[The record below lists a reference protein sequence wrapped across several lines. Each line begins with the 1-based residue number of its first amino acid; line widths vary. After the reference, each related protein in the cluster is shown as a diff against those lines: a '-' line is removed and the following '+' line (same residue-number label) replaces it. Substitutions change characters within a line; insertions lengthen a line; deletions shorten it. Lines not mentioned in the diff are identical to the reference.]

1 MIADREK
8 EIAEARRRFDIE
20 ALALKS
26 FRETGQFTLA
36 IPGYHRQQWKPT
48 TESEAVAM
56 AGHAAFVSMNTKPL
70 PVSFSLEWIEVPEQH
85 EYVGEGS
92 K

>member
-1 MIADREK
+1 MISDREK

-36 IPGYHRQQWKPT
+36 IQGYHRQQWKPK

-56 AGHAAFVSMNTKPL
+56 ASHAAFVATNTEPL
-70 PVSFSLEWIEVPEQH
+70 PLRFTHHDIH
-85 EYVGEGS
+85 REGG

>member
-8 EIAEARRRFDIE
+8 DLAEQRRRFDVE
-20 ALALKS
+20 LMALKS

-36 IPGYHRQQWKPT
+36 IPGYRRMQWVPK
-48 TESEAVAM
+48 TESEAVTM

-70 PVSFSLEWIEVPEQH
+70 PVRFSMEWIEVPEQP
-85 EYVGEGS
+85 YGDPRT
-92 K
+92 